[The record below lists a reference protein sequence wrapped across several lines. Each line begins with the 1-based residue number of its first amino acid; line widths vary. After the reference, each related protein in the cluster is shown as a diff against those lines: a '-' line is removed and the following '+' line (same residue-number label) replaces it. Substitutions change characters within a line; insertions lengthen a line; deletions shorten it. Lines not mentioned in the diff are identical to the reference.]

1 MSSLSEICCFFRT
14 FTCNALTQVP
24 LMGEPTTHNESY
36 KNVKWS
42 RIPNVLVTDKL
53 TDNWMGQTDKNAFL
67 PWHTVHIL
75 TGEWNYSKYFLNAF
89 HKHKVLYSCSPLL
102 QAFVQLWSK
111 VSRKIWHHIWFHVLI
126 LDRISYLIDYNE
138 HKIQH
143 NLWHQHCFKHCSS
156 FHSTL
161 TANLQLLL
169 AEYRA
174 VLWSTRTHKTELLR
188 ITGSSENISSW
199 VQWKRP
205 RTEVLQTLLNCQ
217 TALLSTPSA
226 LFSL

>member
-14 FTCNALTQVP
+14 FTCSALTQVP

-138 HKIQH
+138 HKIQY
-143 NLWHQHCFKHCSS
+143 K
-156 FHSTL
+156 
-161 TANLQLLL
+161 LLL

-226 LFSL
+226 FFSL

>member
-138 HKIQH
+138 HKIQY
-143 NLWHQHCFKHCSS
+143 K
-156 FHSTL
+156 
-161 TANLQLLL
+161 LLL

-199 VQWKRP
+199 VQWKQP
-205 RTEVLQTLLNCQ
+205 RT
-217 TALLSTPSA
+217 
-226 LFSL
+226 